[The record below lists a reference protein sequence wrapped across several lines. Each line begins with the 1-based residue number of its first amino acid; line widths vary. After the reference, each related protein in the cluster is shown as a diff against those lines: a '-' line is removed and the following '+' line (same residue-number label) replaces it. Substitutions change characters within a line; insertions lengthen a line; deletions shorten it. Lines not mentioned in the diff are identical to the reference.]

1 MRTRIRHFRKLRG
14 LTQSGLAA
22 RLGTTAATVSRL
34 ETADMTLSAGWLERI
49 AAALSV
55 GVAEL
60 LDSPPQ
66 EGAACLGEV
75 RRGGAVMPVE
85 GLPPVAAAFAA
96 RARTGLAFLV
106 AEEMGPYSAG
116 DILIADRLPA
126 AEAASMLGRDCFA
139 ADVGG
144 TLGFGRLVSAAAAQ
158 CLLMPPERGAPARA
172 IAGPQWIAPVVTM
185 VRHFPEEIRAPRS
198 RRSR

>member
-1 MRTRIRHFRKLRG
+1 M
-14 LTQSGLAA
+14 TQPELAA

-34 ETADMTLSAGWLERI
+34 ETQEMTLSAGWLERI

-60 LDSPPQ
+60 LDGAPQ

-75 RRGGAVMPVE
+75 RRGGAVLLAE
-85 GLPPVAAAFAA
+85 GLPAVAFAA
-96 RARTGLAFLV
+96 RARTPLAFLV

-116 DILIADRLPA
+116 DLLIADRLPA
-126 AEAASMLGRDCFA
+126 AEAASALGRDCFA
-139 ADVGG
+139 GGAGG

-158 CLLMPPERGAPARA
+158 CLLMPPEKGAPARA
-172 IAGPQWIAPVVTM
+172 IAGLQWIAPVVTM
-185 VRHFPEEIRAPRS
+185 VRHFPEEVRAPRS